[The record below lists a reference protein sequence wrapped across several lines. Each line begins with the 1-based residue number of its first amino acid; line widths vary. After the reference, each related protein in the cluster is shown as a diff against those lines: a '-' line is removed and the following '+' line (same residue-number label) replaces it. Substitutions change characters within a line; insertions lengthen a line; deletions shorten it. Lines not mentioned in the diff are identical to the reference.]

1 MPDSALSN
9 HPAVELAKA
18 LVACDSTNPDLN
30 PGGAGE
36 GAVGELIAARLRA
49 AGMEVEL
56 VEVRP
61 GRPNVIGRLPGRGG
75 GRTLMLCGHTD
86 VVSAD
91 PDGFEPRIH
100 DGRLYGRGSVDM
112 KGGLAAAIVAAENL
126 ASGTPLA
133 GDVLVAAIIDEE
145 WVSLGAESL
154 VQTHRADGAILAEQS
169 DLDLVVEHGG
179 FAWFEVT
186 SEGVEAAGIDP
197 DHGVDAIT
205 LLAPV
210 LQGIAV
216 LDAELATRPAPEYGR
231 PSVHA
236 SMISGGS
243 QFPAYPTSC
252 TLSIERCT
260 VAGETVADARREVGA
275 LLDAARAA
283 DPRFTATTT
292 LVVGR
297 EPVKLDSGGP
307 LVQALEAEITRHRGA
322 PPRHLGDIGWAD
334 SGLLVEAGIPCV
346 IFGPT
351 GAGCHTAEEYVEVD
365 SLVACAEIIEN
376 AARSFCGVAP
386 S

>member
-1 MPDSALSN
+1 MSDSALRV
-9 HPAVELAKA
+9 HPAIELAKA
-18 LVACDSTNPDLN
+18 LVACDSTNPDLS
-30 PGGAGE
+30 PGGVGE
-36 GAVGELIAARLRA
+36 GAVGELIAGRLRA
-49 AGMEVEL
+49 AGMEVEM

-61 GRPNVIGRLPGRGG
+61 GRPNVIGRLRGSGG

-86 VVSAD
+86 VVSAH
-91 PDGFEPRIH
+91 PDGFDPRIQ

-126 ASGTPLA
+126 ASGPPLA
-133 GDVLVAAIIDEE
+133 GDILVAAIIDEE

-154 VQTHRADGAILAEQS
+154 VETHRADGAILAEQS

-197 DHGVDAIT
+197 DRGVDAIT

-210 LQGIAV
+210 LEGIAA

-236 SMISGGS
+236 STISGGS

-252 TLSIERCT
+252 VLGIERCT
-260 VAGETVADARREVGA
+260 VAGETVADARAEVDA

-283 DPRFTATTT
+283 DPRFTATTK

-297 EPVKLDSGGP
+297 EPVKLDSDGP
-307 LVQALEAEITRHRGA
+307 LVQTLEAEITRHRRVA
-322 PPRHLGDIGWAD
+322 PRHLGDMGWAD

-346 IFGPT
+346 IFGPA

-365 SLVACAEIIEN
+365 SLVACAEIIEA
-376 AARSFCGVAP
+376 AARSFCGV
-386 S
+386 SSS